1 MNKTYFII
9 FFVFLFVISGIVIFN
24 NNNQLVEAFND
35 SNKDKIK
42 TTAQSVIKEV
52 NKKAEETTSVAIEK
66 VQEIAASTYEAVKEK
81 GGEAVGAMIVEPS
94 VEVARD
100 LVKKAL
106 LSASSLLTTEDIE
119 DILSSNKN
127 DNCNC
132 K

>member
-9 FFVFLFVISGIVIFN
+9 FFVFLFVILGIIIFN
-24 NNNQLVEAFND
+24 NNQPAEAFND
-35 SNKDKIK
+35 LNKDKIK
-42 TTAQSVIKEV
+42 TVTQSIIKEV

>member
-1 MNKTYFII
+1 MNKIYFII
-9 FFVFLFVISGIVIFN
+9 FFILLFVISGIVIFN

-52 NKKAEETTSVAIEK
+52 SKKAEETTSVVVDK
-66 VQEIAASTYEAVKEK
+66 VQEVASLVSEAVKEK

-100 LVKKAL
+100 LVKKVL
-106 LSASSLLTTEDIE
+106 SSASSFLATEDIE
-119 DILSSNKN
+119 EILSNN
-127 DNCNC
+127 ENNNCNC